1 METKITRDGHTS
13 HTHTRDTPG
22 DSSAIA
28 TARATW
34 TACAPLLAGVSRM
47 RLGVRTARGVLEYR
61 TRDERPITSA
71 LPSAP
76 AAVRV
81 YGPDGCCVAL
91 CLDLDVSRGGT
102 DAVAADAARLTAWLQ
117 ARGARVVTD
126 HSPTGGV
133 HIYLPLAERMP
144 YDTARE
150 IVEALATTHPTL
162 DPGPHRSLKTGCI
175 RPPGSAH
182 KHGGHQQLTMP
193 LAAAYDT
200 LRRPNPASVLAQIRT
215 DLRAEIAAW
224 HTSQGS
230 AEEPTT
236 APTPGP
242 VRALSSRLRRVAET
256 GTWDRARYSSPSE
269 ARQAVIAGAVTASW
283 SLADVAARLADG
295 RWPGLAAMYAR
306 YPARDRHR
314 ALSHDWHHAT
324 SYVTA
329 DRQKAART
337 RTDSYADRSHTSL
350 SMSRGG
356 PTGCPGE
363 SPSEHDHVRSW
374 RTVLRAVELHR
385 FPGRAGHLPRFL
397 LRAMGEAAHKTGS
410 RYVSFGTRSLAVATG
425 VEFSTVAAAL
435 RRLAAEPGG
444 WVDLVEAGRG
454 ESADTYALTI
464 PSDLEKMA
472 ADLRWDRG
480 QAHALRPAFR
490 ELGHV
495 AAFVFEAVEAGRAA
509 SVTALVPATG
519 LSRDAVAAAV
529 ATLGS
534 YGLLERS
541 PAGTLVARPEQLSVV
556 AELLGALEAVGA
568 QLRTYARQR
577 AVWHAFLTRHEP
589 QDSPTGV
596 DGGAEDWWW
605 PPDDADPGWSLLSI
619 VAA

>member
-1 METKITRDGHTS
+1 MTREGVPDTS
-13 HTHTRDTPG
+13 G
-22 DSSAIA
+22 DVLAD
-28 TARATW
+28 ARAAW
-34 TACAPLLAGVSRM
+34 AACAQLLAGAPRVRI
-47 RLGVRTARGVLEYR
+47 GVRTAPGTLDYR
-61 TRDERPITSA
+61 TRDERPLTA
-71 LPSAP
+71 VLPSMP

-81 YGPDGCCVAL
+81 YGADGCAAAL
-91 CLDLDVSRGGT
+91 HFDLDVGRGGKA
-102 DAVAADAARLTAWLQ
+102 AVDADAARLTAWLR
-117 ARGARVVTD
+117 ARGARVIED
-126 HSPTGGV
+126 RSPSAGRHV
-133 HIYLPLAERMP
+133 YVPFAERVP
-144 YDTARE
+144 FDIARE
-150 IVEALATTHPTL
+150 VVEALAGALPTL
-162 DPGPHRSLKTGCI
+162 DPGPHRSIKTGCI
-175 RPPGSAH
+175 RVPGSVH
-182 KHGGHQQLTMP
+182 KSGGHQRLITS

-224 HTSQGS
+224 HTSQGP

-242 VRALSSRLRRVAET
+242 VRALSSRLRRIAET

-269 ARQAVIAGAVTASW
+269 ARQAVIAGAVAAGW

-324 SYVTA
+324 SFVTA

-337 RTDSYADRSHTSL
+337 STDVHADRSHTSP

-356 PTGCPGE
+356 PTGCPSE
-363 SPSEHDHVRSW
+363 SPNEHDHVRSW

-444 WVDLVEAGRG
+444 WVDLVDAGRG

-464 PSDLEKMA
+464 PHDLGKMA
-472 ADLRWDRG
+472 VDLRWDRG

-509 SVTALVPATG
+509 TVTTLVPATG

-541 PAGTLVARPEQLSVV
+541 PTGTLVARPEQLSVV

-589 QDSPTGV
+589 QDSPTGL

-605 PPDDADPGWSLLSI
+605 PPDDADPAWSLLSI